1 MLRRR
6 LAELVSRASD
16 GDLGVEEIMAA
27 PGSLTALG
35 VTSLTYLRLIDA
47 VEEEFGV
54 ELDGP
59 AVLDTLDG
67 LTAHIADRQAAPR

>member
-6 LAELVSRASD
+6 LAELVSGASD
-16 GDLGVEEIMAA
+16 GGLDVEEIMAA
-27 PGSLTALG
+27 SGSLTALG
-35 VTSLTYLRLIDA
+35 VTSLAYLRLIDA

-67 LTAHIADRQAAPR
+67 LAAHIADRRAAPR

>member
-6 LAELVSRASD
+6 LAELLSRASD
-16 GDLGVEEIMAA
+16 GDLGVEEIMSAS
-27 PGSLTALG
+27 GSLTALG

-67 LTAHIADRQAAPR
+67 LAAHIADRQAAPR